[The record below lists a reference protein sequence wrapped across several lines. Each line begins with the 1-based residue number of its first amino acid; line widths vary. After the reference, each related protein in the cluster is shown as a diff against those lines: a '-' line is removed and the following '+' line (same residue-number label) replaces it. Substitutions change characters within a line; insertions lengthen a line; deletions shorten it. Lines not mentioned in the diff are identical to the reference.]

1 MEDQFYLEIESHSKN
16 EQFARMVVASYVVR
30 LNPTVE
36 EMEDLKTAV
45 SEAVTNCIIH
55 GYEEGEGKIVIEGK
69 IVERT
74 VTLLIRDFG
83 KGIENV
89 ALAMS
94 PFYTTKPDMER
105 SGMGFTFMESFTD
118 SLEVESHVGEG
129 TSITLTKTFL

>member
-1 MEDQFYLEIESHSKN
+1 MENQFYLEIESHSQN
-16 EQFARMVVASYVVR
+16 EQFARMVVAAYVVR

-55 GYEEGEGKIVIEGK
+55 GYEEREGKIVIEGK

-118 SLEVESHVGEG
+118 GLKVESHVGEG
-129 TSITLTKTFL
+129 TSVTLTKTFL